1 MTHKISLLAGAIAIA
16 AFGASAAFAQT
27 PDTRITV
34 VGAINNPAH
43 VQPVTDGRDN
53 SVPEMPVVYESQ
65 VQNAPASAQPA
76 SSQTRDASRTPA
88 ASTDRTNF
96 GQTVKS
102 Q

>member
-1 MTHKISLLAGAIAIA
+1 MTHKLKLLAGALAIA
-16 AFGASAAFAQT
+16 ALGASAGLAQT
-27 PDTRITV
+27 PDTRIVV

-53 SVPEMPVVYESQ
+53 AVPEMPVVYESQ
-65 VQNAPASAQPA
+65 AQNAQAQPA
-76 SSQTRDASRTPA
+76 PAQTRDANRAPQP
-88 ASTDRTNF
+88 ASTSGANL